1 MKIPLKFGRYNRL
14 KGTKGLLANT
24 IYNIKYIL
32 INI

>member
-14 KGTKGLLANT
+14 KGTTGLLATT